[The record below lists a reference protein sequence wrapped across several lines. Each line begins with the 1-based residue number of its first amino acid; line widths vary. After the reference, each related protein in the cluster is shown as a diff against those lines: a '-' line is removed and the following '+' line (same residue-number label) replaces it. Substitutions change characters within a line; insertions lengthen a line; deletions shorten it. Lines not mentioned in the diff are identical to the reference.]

1 MRKTTSPSGKSFR
14 YKRCDAQEIIIYP
27 SDDED
32 KDQNKT
38 AIVITPFTEELVRQA
53 IMQKCKILMGAS
65 RDNPP
70 AGSLGYLLR
79 SVNQSPQQLSYLA
92 GIFRDEGFCKIEKE
106 GKAYVLIHR
115 RS

>member
-1 MRKTTSPSGKSFR
+1 MKRTTSPSGKSFR
-14 YKRCDAQEIIIYP
+14 YKRCDDQEIIIYP
-27 SDDED
+27 SDNEDE
-32 KDQNKT
+32 DQNKA

-53 IMQKCKILMGAS
+53 IVQKSKILMGAS

-70 AGSLGYLLR
+70 LGSLGYMLR
-79 SVNQSPQQLSYLA
+79 NVNQSPQQLSYLA
-92 GIFRDEGFCKIEKE
+92 GILRDEGFCKIEKE

>member
-1 MRKTTSPSGKSFR
+1 MKRTTSPSGKSFR

-32 KDQNKT
+32 KDQDKV
-38 AIVITPFTEELVRQA
+38 AIVITSFTEELVRQA
-53 IMQKCKILMGAS
+53 IIQKGKILMGAS

-70 AGSLGYLLR
+70 TGSLGYLLR
-79 SVNQSPQQLSYLA
+79 NVNQSPQQLSYLA
-92 GIFRDEGFCKIEKE
+92 GILEDDGFCKIKKE